1 MQHTNH
7 LFDCFPFENDKN
19 YNKLHQNSDSFMTKK
34 LSRFIFPTRDIVDP
48 SWITTTVPPFEALNH
63 LINLSWTRLSE
74 GEIKVWNEMCGRR
87 VQDKEVSTLGLY
99 KTEHDLR
106 KDRGDYKREMQRI
119 IYINNKKA
127 DNNIKAKELIL
138 SQNKIIQSS
147 DKDVSQ
153 LNLLQIFKNDKE
165 EIASFILECLKFKF
179 SKATKKILRNFQAQL
194 FSPQMSI
201 YIYFYPYHIQ

>member
-1 MQHTNH
+1 MQHTNQ
-7 LFDCFPFENDKN
+7 LFNCFSFENDKK
-19 YNKLHQNSDSFMTKK
+19 YNNLHQNSDLFVTKK

-87 VQDKEVSTLGLY
+87 VQDKEVSALGLY

-106 KDRGDYKREMQRI
+106 KDRGEYKREMQRL
-119 IYINNKKA
+119 IYINHKKA
-127 DNNIKAKELIL
+127 DNNIKMKELIL
-138 SQNKIIQSS
+138 SKNKIIQST

-153 LNLLQIFKNDKE
+153 SNLIQIFKHN
-165 EIASFILECLKFKF
+165 
-179 SKATKKILRNFQAQL
+179 L
-194 FSPQMSI
+194 FWNV
-201 YIYFYPYHIQ
+201 